1 MSHATIGIADHTA
14 ADRLRDRDNATRISD
29 NAAAIG
35 DNATGIVDNAARIG
49 DDSTGI
55 GDDAARIVAI
65 TANVIPF

>member
-35 DNATGIVDNAARIG
+35 DHAHHWGQFVLA
-49 DDSTGI
+49 
-55 GDDAARIVAI
+55 DAEVQRV
-65 TANVIPF
+65 